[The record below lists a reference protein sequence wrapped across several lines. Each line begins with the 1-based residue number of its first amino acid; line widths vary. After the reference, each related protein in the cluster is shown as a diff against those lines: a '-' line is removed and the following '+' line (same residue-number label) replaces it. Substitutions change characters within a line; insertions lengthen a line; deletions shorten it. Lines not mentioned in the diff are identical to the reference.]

1 MILVIAAD
9 IGYNHGSVADERGTM
24 LGNGDVYME
33 LKNFEGI
40 LERVP
45 EMPRPM
51 RVILAG
57 SDGENMLRGIFAAQ
71 EKGLAQPVLVGD
83 RARTITVLERVG
95 LEREPY
101 TMVDV
106 PPGHNITQAAID
118 IVNSGDG
125 DVLMRGNI
133 PTRDFLMPVLDKS
146 NHLRTERLMSHVSL
160 ASLPEYPKLLA
171 MSDMTIIIKPN
182 MTQKKEIIRNMA
194 DALQAFGYEK
204 PKFALLSLVEKV
216 TFHMQDTVEAQRLVT
231 EQKQRPFADCEL
243 WGPIAYDLILSKE
256 ACRLK
261 NYECPYSGGGFD
273 GIVAPDLSTA
283 NVLVKSWL
291 IHAHAVTCGAV
302 VGARVPIALTSRS
315 ANEEETYLSLVF
327 CAVLDAWR
335 KRTHREPHAI

>member
-1 MILVIAAD
+1 
-9 IGYNHGSVADERGTM
+9 
-24 LGNGDVYME
+24 ME
-33 LKNFEGI
+33 LESFEGI

-45 EMPRPM
+45 KMSRPM

-57 SDGENMLRGIFAAQ
+57 SDGENMIKGLFAAQ
-71 EKGLAQPVLVGD
+71 EKGIAQPVLVGD
-83 RARTITVLERVG
+83 RARTMTVLERFG

-101 TMVDV
+101 PMVDT

-118 IVNSGDG
+118 TLNAGGG

-133 PTRDFLMPVLDKS
+133 PTRDFLMPVLDKT
-146 NHLRTERLMSHVSL
+146 NRLRTDRLMSHVSL

-171 MSDMTIIIKPN
+171 LSDMTVIIKPN
-182 MTQKKEIIRNMA
+182 MSQKKEIIRNTA
-194 DALQAFGYEK
+194 DALKAFGYEN
-204 PKFALLSLVEKV
+204 PKLALLSLVEKV
-216 TFHMQDTVEAQRLVT
+216 TFHMQDTVEAQRLVA

-256 ACRLK
+256 AARLK
-261 NYECPYSGGGFD
+261 DYDCPYSGGGFD
-273 GIVAPDLSTA
+273 GIIAPDLSTA

-315 ANEEETYLSLVF
+315 ADEEETYLSIVF

-335 KRTHREPHAI
+335 KNTHHELNPIE

>member
-1 MILVIAAD
+1 
-9 IGYNHGSVADERGTM
+9 
-24 LGNGDVYME
+24 ME
-33 LKNFEGI
+33 LESFEGI

-45 EMPRPM
+45 KMSRPM

-57 SDGENMLRGIFAAQ
+57 SDGEKMIKGLFAAQ
-71 EKGLAQPVLVGD
+71 EKGIAQPVLVGD
-83 RARTITVLERVG
+83 RARTMTVLERFG

-101 TMVDV
+101 TMVDT

-118 IVNSGDG
+118 TLNAGGG

-133 PTRDFLMPVLDKS
+133 PTRDFLMPVLDKT
-146 NHLRTERLMSHVSL
+146 NRLRTDRLMSHVSL

-171 MSDMTIIIKPN
+171 LSDMTVIIKPN
-182 MTQKKEIIRNMA
+182 MSQKKEIIRNTA
-194 DALQAFGYEK
+194 DALKAFGYEN
-204 PKFALLSLVEKV
+204 PKLALLSLVEKV
-216 TFHMQDTVEAQRLVT
+216 TFHMQDTVEAQRLVA

-256 ACRLK
+256 AARLK
-261 NYECPYSGGGFD
+261 DYDCPYSGGGFD
-273 GIVAPDLSTA
+273 GIIAPDLSTA

-315 ANEEETYLSLVF
+315 ADEEETYLSIVF

-335 KRTHREPHAI
+335 KNTHHELNPIE

>member
-1 MILVIAAD
+1 
-9 IGYNHGSVADERGTM
+9 
-24 LGNGDVYME
+24 ME
-33 LKNFEGI
+33 LESFEGI

-45 EMPRPM
+45 KMSRPM

-57 SDGENMLRGIFAAQ
+57 SDGENMIKGLFAAQ
-71 EKGLAQPVLVGD
+71 EKGIAQPVLVGD
-83 RARTITVLERVG
+83 RARTMTVLERFG

-101 TMVDV
+101 TMVDT

-118 IVNSGDG
+118 TLNAGGG

-133 PTRDFLMPVLDKS
+133 PTRDFLMPVLDKT
-146 NHLRTERLMSHVSL
+146 NRLRTDRLMSHVSL

-171 MSDMTIIIKPN
+171 LSDMTVIIKPN
-182 MTQKKEIIRNMA
+182 MSQKKEIIRNTA
-194 DALQAFGYEK
+194 DALKAFGYEN
-204 PKFALLSLVEKV
+204 PKLALLSLVEKV
-216 TFHMQDTVEAQRLVT
+216 TFHMQDTVEAQRLVA

-243 WGPIAYDLILSKE
+243 WGPIAYDLLLSKE
-256 ACRLK
+256 AARLK
-261 NYECPYSGGGFD
+261 DYDCPYSGGGFD
-273 GIVAPDLSTA
+273 GIIAPDLSTA

-315 ANEEETYLSLVF
+315 ADEEETYLSIVF

-335 KRTHREPHAI
+335 KNTHHELNPIE

>member
-1 MILVIAAD
+1 
-9 IGYNHGSVADERGTM
+9 
-24 LGNGDVYME
+24 ME

-40 LERVP
+40 LDRVP

-57 SDGENMLRGIFAAQ
+57 SDGENMLRGLFAAQ
-71 EKGLAQPVLVGD
+71 EKGIAQPVLVGD
-83 RARTITVLERVG
+83 RARTVTVLERFG

-118 IVNSGDG
+118 ILNSGDG

-133 PTRDFLMPVLDKS
+133 PTRDFLMPVLEKS
-146 NHLRTERLMSHVSL
+146 NGLRTGRLMSHVSL

-171 MSDMTIIIKPN
+171 LSDMTVIIHPN
-182 MTQKKEIIRNMA
+182 MSQKKQIIRNMS
-194 DALQAFGYEK
+194 DALKAFGYEQ
-204 PKFALLSLVEKV
+204 PKLALLSLVERV
-216 TFHMQDTVEAQRLVT
+216 TFHMQDTVEAQRLVA
-231 EQKQRPFADCEL
+231 EQKSKPFADCEL

-256 ACRLK
+256 AARLK
-261 NYECPYSGGGFD
+261 NYDCPYSGGGFD

-283 NVLVKSWL
+283 NTLVKSWL

-302 VGARVPIALTSRS
+302 VGAKVPIALTSRS
-315 ANEEETYLSLVF
+315 ADEEETYLSLVF

-335 KRTHREPHAI
+335 RKNPEYMDL

>member
-1 MILVIAAD
+1 
-9 IGYNHGSVADERGTM
+9 
-24 LGNGDVYME
+24 ME

-83 RARTITVLERVG
+83 RARTITVLERFG

-216 TFHMQDTVEAQRLVT
+216 TFHMQDTVEAQRLVA

>member
-1 MILVIAAD
+1 
-9 IGYNHGSVADERGTM
+9 
-24 LGNGDVYME
+24 ME
-33 LKNFEGI
+33 LQSFEGI

-45 EMPRPM
+45 KMSRPM

-57 SDGENMLRGIFAAQ
+57 SDGENMIKGLFAAQ
-71 EKGLAQPVLVGD
+71 EKGIAQPVLVGD
-83 RARTITVLERVG
+83 RARTMTVLERFG

-101 TMVDV
+101 TMVDT

-118 IVNSGDG
+118 TLNAGGG

-133 PTRDFLMPVLDKS
+133 PTRDFLMPVLDKT
-146 NHLRTERLMSHVSL
+146 NRLRTDRLMSHVSL

-171 MSDMTIIIKPN
+171 LSDMTVIIKPN
-182 MTQKKEIIRNMA
+182 MSQKKEIIRNTA
-194 DALQAFGYEK
+194 DALKEN
-204 PKFALLSLVEKV
+204 PKLALLSLVEKV
-216 TFHMQDTVEAQRLVT
+216 TFHMQDTVEAQRLVA

-256 ACRLK
+256 AARLK
-261 NYECPYSGGGFD
+261 DYDCPYSGGGFD
-273 GIVAPDLSTA
+273 GIIAPDLSTA

-315 ANEEETYLSLVF
+315 ADEEETYLSIVF

-335 KRTHREPHAI
+335 KNTHHELNPLE

>member
-1 MILVIAAD
+1 MD
-9 IGYNHGSVADERGTM
+9 SN
-24 LGNGDVYME
+24 E
-33 LKNFEGI
+33 LKSFENI

-45 EMPRPM
+45 KRDRPM

-57 SDGENMLRGIFAAQ
+57 SDGENMLKGLFAAQ

-83 RARTITVLERVG
+83 RARTITVLEQLG

-101 TMVDV
+101 TMVDT
-106 PPGHNITQAAID
+106 PPGHNITQTAID
-118 IVNSGDG
+118 IINEGDG

-133 PTRDFLMPVLDKS
+133 PTRDFLMTVLEKT
-146 NHLRTERLMSHVSL
+146 NNLRTDRLMSHVSL

-171 MSDMTIIIKPN
+171 LSDMTVIIKPN
-182 MTQKKEIIRNMA
+182 LNQKKEIIRNMA
-194 DALQAFGYEK
+194 DALKAFGYEN
-204 PKFALLSLVEKV
+204 PKFAILSLVEKV
-216 TFHMQDTVEAQRLVT
+216 TFHMQDTVEAQRLCH

-256 ACRLK
+256 AARLK
-261 NYECPYSGGGFD
+261 HYDCPWSGGGFD

-283 NVLVKSWL
+283 NTLVKSWL
-291 IHAHAVTCGAV
+291 IHAHAITCGAV
-302 VGARVPIALTSRS
+302 VGARIPIALTSRS

-335 KRTHREPHAI
+335 KKNAEGKG